1 MTDTPQAA
9 YWESSLT
16 KLLSSVSKGH
26 QMAQGILMYLS
37 IGFIAYSGV

>member
-26 QMAQGILMYLS
+26 QMVQGILMYLS